1 LEPKLNGKSDRPVH
15 VPQTPRH
22 KIPLLAAL
30 LSALVCGLGQVYNGR
45 VVRGIVLFLLTYLIG
60 GIGGVLGSLTFGL
73 GMIPFAVVVFC
84 LWVYGIFNA
93 WADCRRNN
101 RFWLASR

>member
-1 LEPKLNGKSDRPVH
+1 MH

-45 VVRGIVLFLLTYLIG
+45 VARGIILFLLTYLIG
-60 GIGGVLGSLTFGL
+60 GIGGVVGSLTFGL
-73 GMIPFAVVVFC
+73 GVIPFAVVVFC
-84 LWVYGIFNA
+84 LWVYGIFDA
-93 WADCRRNN
+93 WADSRRNN
-101 RFWLASR
+101 RLRLASR